1 MIFNFKKNLI
11 VIILLIIVIFTC
23 AYLNDN
29 KENFAGYTLG
39 NRLNNLFYDNS
50 RSNTDSKC
58 ILPALIEGNIQK
70 YAIGF
75 PNKNHSY
82 KLSDNEIQYLDNK
95 GDDYSF
101 SKENQY
107 IADNFPEQCNCYAKV
122 TGSSGGQNFKIEKLD
137 KSLTE
142 CSGVLYFNL
151 SLLNTPDPPPK
162 HYIDLLLFNK
172 NNLSDDLTSVNTTT
186 SSTIILADDINDA
199 LTGTSMNITNFDDID
214 FNNKYYKYLNI
225 GLKFSSNKLFFYNK
239 NLNEIQVNNFNFAL
253 NPSTNEKIPFVN
265 SGDINFSLS
274 DNEIENNMGIS
285 NTQSI
290 NNGLDSGL
298 YIHDVANSNIDA
310 NSNNV
315 GNNSNNVYNYP
326 NQLNV
331 EFENSLSKLLNN
343 KRLSQINGY
352 NHIRDHYVDG
362 YIADGDE
369 RLLTDSRINSLNRI
383 NENEQIIDN
392 QLNNSNNNNNQLNNP
407 NNNNQLNNP
416 NNNNQLNNPNN
427 NTQNING
434 NKNINNMLINGR
446 MIDEINTNNDLWF
459 ESAMNSKDNPIVNSN
474 NMNNINDLLRSN
486 CSNTLN
492 NNNCLNQN
500 INDCGSD
507 INESCKNNYCCSK
520 INCRENGT
528 DKNNRELKHIHE
540 HSHKKNNEYKG
551 EEDNNNEIDDE
562 NSSGNNGSGN
572 GGSGSGGS
580 GSGGGGSGGSDSGGG
595 GVFNNG
601 RVGYNKNKTGNLN
614 SNYQVNNNNRMNVNN
629 NGYFNYNNVD
639 SMANVRPLVADFSKF

>member
-1 MIFNFKKNLI
+1 MFFDLSLNQNPAPLTHNIDILFFNKGNSSLFNFLKVEGPTDTNLAANFNND
-11 VIILLIIVIFTC
+11 LI
-23 AYLNDN
+23 
-29 KENFAGYTLG
+29 
-39 NRLNNLFYDNS
+39 
-50 RSNTDSKC
+50 
-58 ILPALIEGNIQK
+58 NI
-70 YAIGF
+70 
-75 PNKNHSY
+75 
-82 KLSDNEIQYLDNK
+82 
-95 GDDYSF
+95 
-101 SKENQY
+101 
-107 IADNFPEQCNCYAKV
+107 
-122 TGSSGGQNFKIEKLD
+122 T
-137 KSLTE
+137 SLTK
-142 CSGVLYFNL
+142 
-151 SLLNTPDPPPK
+151 D
-162 HYIDLLLFNK
+162 
-172 NNLSDDLTSVNTTT
+172 SD
-186 SSTIILADDINDA
+186 
-199 LTGTSMNITNFDDID
+199 FK
-214 FNNKYYKYLNI
+214 NKYYNYLNI
-225 GLKFSSNKLFFYNK
+225 GLQFLSNHLYLHNGNNSEGIKVYN
-239 NLNEIQVNNFNFAL
+239 FDFAL
-253 NPSTNEKIPFVN
+253 NGYNNNQLSFIN
-265 SGDINFSLS
+265 SGTANFSLS

-285 NTQSI
+285 NTQSQSQSV

-298 YIHDVANSNIDA
+298 YIHDVANSNID
-310 NSNNV
+310 SNNV

-352 NHIRDHYVDG
+352 DHIRDHYVDG

-369 RLLTDSRINSLNRI
+369 RLITDSRINSLNRI
-383 NENEQIIDN
+383 NENEKIIDN
-392 QLNNSNNNNNQLNNP
+392 QLNNSNNNNNP
-407 NNNNQLNNP
+407 NNNN
-416 NNNNQLNNPNN
+416 
-427 NTQNING
+427 NTQKING
-434 NKNINNMLINGR
+434 NKHVNNMLINGR
-446 MIDEINTNNDLWF
+446 MIDEINTNNDLWL
-459 ESAMNSKDNPIVNSN
+459 ESMNSKDNPIVNRN

-562 NSSGNNGSGN
+562 NSDSGNGDSKNSGSKNGGSGN
-572 GGSGSGGS
+572 GGSGN
-580 GSGGGGSGGSDSGGG
+580 GGG

-601 RVGYNKNKTGNLN
+601 RVGYNKNKTGNLD

>member
-1 MIFNFKKNLI
+1 MCI
-11 VIILLIIVIFTC
+11 
-23 AYLNDN
+23 
-29 KENFAGYTLG
+29 
-39 NRLNNLFYDNS
+39 R
-50 RSNTDSKC
+50 DS
-58 ILPALIEGNIQK
+58 
-70 YAIGF
+70 
-75 PNKNHSY
+75 
-82 KLSDNEIQYLDNK
+82 
-95 GDDYSF
+95 
-101 SKENQY
+101 
-107 IADNFPEQCNCYAKV
+107 
-122 TGSSGGQNFKIEKLD
+122 
-137 KSLTE
+137 
-142 CSGVLYFNL
+142 
-151 SLLNTPDPPPK
+151 
-162 HYIDLLLFNK
+162 
-172 NNLSDDLTSVNTTT
+172 
-186 SSTIILADDINDA
+186 
-199 LTGTSMNITNFDDID
+199 
-214 FNNKYYKYLNI
+214 LNI
-225 GLKFSSNKLFFYNK
+225 GLKHDNNKLYLFDGDSSTGMK
-239 NLNEIQVNNFNFAL
+239 VHNFDFAL
-253 NPSTNEKIPFVN
+253 HSSANRLLPFVN
-265 SGDINFSLS
+265 NGTVNFSLS

-298 YIHDVANSNIDA
+298 YIHDVNKSNIDA

-331 EFENSLSKLLNN
+331 EFENSLGKLLNN

-352 NHIRDHYVDG
+352 NHIRDHYVNG

-369 RLLTDSRINSLNRI
+369 RLITDSRINSLNRI
-383 NENEQIIDN
+383 NENEQVIDN
-392 QLNNSNNNNNQLNNP
+392 QLNNSNNNN
-407 NNNNQLNNP
+407 
-416 NNNNQLNNPNN
+416 
-427 NTQNING
+427 TQKING
-434 NKNINNMLINGR
+434 NKNVNNMLINGR

-459 ESAMNSKDNPIVNSN
+459 ESAMNSKDNPIVNGN

-507 INESCKNNYCCSK
+507 INETCKNNYCCGK

-562 NSSGNNGSGN
+562 NNGSKNSGSKNGGSKNSGSKNSGSGN
-572 GGSGSGGS
+572 GGSG
-580 GSGGGGSGGSDSGGG
+580 SGGG

-601 RVGYNKNKTGNLN
+601 RVGYNKNKAGNLD

-639 SMANVRPLVADFSKF
+639 SMTNVRPLVTDFSKF

>member
-29 KENFAGYTLG
+29 KENFASMSIG
-39 NRLNNLFYDNS
+39 NRLNNLFYTNSTSDNPN
-50 RSNTDSKC
+50 RC
-58 ILPALIEGNIQK
+58 ILPALMVGGIQK

-75 PNKNHSY
+75 TNTNHTY
-82 KLSDNEIQYLDNK
+82 KISNDNIEYLI
-95 GDDYSF
+95 
-101 SKENQY
+101 KENGKNY
-107 IADNFPEQCNCYAKV
+107 NYLTENKFIADNFPLNCNCYVKV
-122 TGSSGGQNFKIEKLD
+122 TGTETGSNFTFDIKNFD
-137 KSLTE
+137 KSLNE
-142 CSGVLYFNL
+142 CSGVLFFDL
-151 SLLNTPDPPPK
+151 SLNQNPAPLTHN
-162 HYIDLLLFNK
+162 IDILFFNKGNSSLFNFVK
-172 NNLSDDLTSVNTTT
+172 VEGPTDATLAANFNGNL
-186 SSTIILADDINDA
+186 I
-199 LTGTSMNITNFDDID
+199 NITSLTKDSD
-214 FNNKYYKYLNI
+214 FKNKYYNYLNI
-225 GLKFSSNKLFFYNK
+225 GLQFLSNHLYLHNGNNSEGIKVYN
-239 NLNEIQVNNFNFAL
+239 FDFAL
-253 NPSTNEKIPFVN
+253 NGYNNNQLSFIN
-265 SGDINFSLS
+265 SGTANFSLS

-285 NTQSI
+285 NTQSQSQSV

-298 YIHDVANSNIDA
+298 YIHDIANSNID
-310 NSNNV
+310 SNNV

-352 NHIRDHYVDG
+352 DHIRDHYVDG

-369 RLLTDSRINSLNRI
+369 RLITDSRINSLNRI
-383 NENEQIIDN
+383 NENEKIID
-392 QLNNSNNNNNQLNNP
+392 NQLNNP
-407 NNNNQLNNP
+407 NNNN
-416 NNNNQLNNPNN
+416 
-427 NTQNING
+427 NTQKING
-434 NKNINNMLINGR
+434 NKHVNNMLINGR

-459 ESAMNSKDNPIVNSN
+459 ESAMNSKDNPIVNRN

-562 NSSGNNGSGN
+562 NSDSGNGDSKNSGSKNGGSGN
-572 GGSGSGGS
+572 GGSGN
-580 GSGGGGSGGSDSGGG
+580 GGG

-601 RVGYNKNKTGNLN
+601 RVGYNKNKTGNLD

>member
-1 MIFNFKKNLI
+1 MKFNFKKNII
-11 VIILLIIVIFTC
+11 VIILLIILIFTC
-23 AYLNDN
+23 ASLHDN
-29 KENFAGYTLG
+29 KENFTGYTLG

-50 RSNTDSKC
+50 RSNTNSKC
-58 ILPALIEGNIQK
+58 ILPALNEGNIQK

-75 PNKNHSY
+75 SNKNHTY
-82 KLSDNEIQYLDNK
+82 KLSEDNIQYLDNK
-95 GDDYSF
+95 GDNYSF

-107 IADNFPEQCNCYAKV
+107 IADNFPDQCNCYAKV
-122 TGSSGGQNFKIEKLD
+122 KGSSDGQKFTIEKLD

-151 SLLNTPDPPPK
+151 SLNTTSPPNK

-172 NNLSDDLTSVNTTT
+172 NNLLDNLTSVEKPTTIT
-186 SSTIILADDINDA
+186 VAVDINNA
-199 LTGTSMNITNFDDID
+199 LNNNNLDIENFDDFD
-214 FNNKYYKYLNI
+214 NKYYKYLNI
-225 GLKFSSNKLFFYNK
+225 GLIFSSNKLFLYNK
-239 NLNEIQVNNFNFAL
+239 SSNKIQVNNFNFAL
-253 NPSTNEKIPFVN
+253 NPSTNAKIPFVN

-285 NTQSI
+285 NTQSQSI

-331 EFENSLSKLLNN
+331 EFENSLGRLLNN

-383 NENEQIIDN
+383 NENEQIINN
-392 QLNNSNNNNNQLNNP
+392 QLNNSNNNNN
-407 NNNNQLNNP
+407 
-416 NNNNQLNNPNN
+416 
-427 NTQNING
+427 NTANVNG
-434 NKNINNMLINGR
+434 NRNLNNMLINGR
-446 MIDEINTNNDLWF
+446 MINDINTNNDLWF
-459 ESAMNSKDNPIVNSN
+459 ESAMNSKDNPIVNGN

-492 NNNCLNQN
+492 NNNCLNKN
-500 INDCGSD
+500 INECGSD

-562 NSSGNNGSGN
+562 NGSDKNGTGKTGTGNTGTGGSGN
-572 GGSGSGGS
+572 
-580 GSGGGGSGGSDSGGG
+580 GGG

-601 RVGYNKNKTGNLN
+601 RVGYNKNKAGNLDSN
-614 SNYQVNNNNRMNVNN
+614 SQVNNNNRMNVNN

-639 SMANVRPLVADFSKF
+639 SMTNVRPLVADFSKF